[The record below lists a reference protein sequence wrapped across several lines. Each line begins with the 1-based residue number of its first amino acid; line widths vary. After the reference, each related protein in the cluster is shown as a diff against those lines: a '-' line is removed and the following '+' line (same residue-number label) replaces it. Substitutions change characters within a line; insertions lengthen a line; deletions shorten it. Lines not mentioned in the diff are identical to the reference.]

1 MSKRDE
7 WTDESTN
14 EIDVHLLP
22 LSMEQRPALLE
33 MVSGPGAP
41 RTLEI
46 FADEMVLGRA
56 VDAAIPIS
64 ASDLSRRHLV
74 LKRVGPQ
81 VTLTDLGSRNGIY
94 LNGVKVHAAVLHE
107 GDNIQLGTVMFVFH
121 EGRGGTLPDEG
132 TGSAAIPVRPLPS
145 DEAGLATEVPTPSSP
160 TPIKPPPKRPGKGRG
175 NKR

>member
-22 LSMEQRPALLE
+22 LSMEQRPPLLE

-46 FADEMVLGRA
+46 FADAMVLGRA
-56 VDAAIPIS
+56 LDAEIPIS

-74 LKRVGPQ
+74 LTRVGPQ
-81 VTLTDLGSRNGIY
+81 VTLTDLGSRNGVY

-121 EGRGGTLPDEG
+121 EGRGGVLPDDG
-132 TGSAAIPVRPLPS
+132 TGSAAIPVNPLPS
-145 DEAGLATEVPTPSSP
+145 RDVGLVAELPTPASP
-160 TPIKPPPKRPGKGRG
+160 APMRPAPKRAPKGRG